1 MYVSPLKSLIKW
13 AWLKYSLSYVM
24 LVRFS
29 DFLFRS
35 IFSAV
40 YSRITLLNCFE
51 LTPIRFLIFRSNC
64 IRFDTSSFRIVLIE
78 ALPFV
83 TKRVPIVVFTI
94 LSIVV
99 FSFNLSKRKFSIISI
114 RLL

>member
-29 DFLFRS
+29 DFLLRS

-40 YSRITLLNCFE
+40 CSRITLPNCFG
-51 LTPIRFLIFRSNC
+51 LTPICFLKFRSNC